1 MNTTIK
7 TKTTHELLK
16 YQFTHD
22 ELHQKGVDL
31 ARMNSEM
38 LALDNEKKSVVADFK
53 AKIEGK
59 TAEVELT
66 SNHINNGYEYRR
78 IECEIRF
85 NDPSTGWKTVVRKD
99 NGEVVRKEQ
108 MTEEELQYELE
119 LDNQ

>member
-1 MNTTIK
+1 MNTTVK
-7 TKTTHELLK
+7 TKTTRELLK
-16 YQFTHD
+16 YAFTHD

-38 LALDNEKKSVVADFK
+38 LSLDNEKKSIVADFK

-59 TAEVELT
+59 TAEIELV

-85 NDPSTGWKTVVRKD
+85 NDPNAGFKTIVRKD
-99 NGEVVRKEQ
+99 NGEVVRKEP
-108 MTEEELQYELE
+108 MTEDELQYELQ